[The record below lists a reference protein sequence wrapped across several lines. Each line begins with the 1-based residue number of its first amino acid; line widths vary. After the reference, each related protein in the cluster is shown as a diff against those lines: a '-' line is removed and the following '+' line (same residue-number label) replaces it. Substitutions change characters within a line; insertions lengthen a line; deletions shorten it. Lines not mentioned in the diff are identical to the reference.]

1 MKKPVKGPGR
11 WDDAED
17 RTLRFCVRSGLTPS
31 DTAKR
36 LNRLERSVITRA
48 VILKTPF
55 PVVVGG

>member
-1 MKKPVKGPGR
+1 MKTPVKGPSY
-11 WDDAED
+11 WTDDED
-17 RTLRFCVRSGLTPS
+17 SKLRRCVRSGYTPAEVA
-31 DTAKR
+31 TQ

>member
-1 MKKPVKGPGR
+1 MKTPVKGPGM
-11 WDDAED
+11 WENAED
-17 RTLRFCVRSGLTPS
+17 AKLIRCVRVGYTPAES
-31 DTAKR
+31 AAR